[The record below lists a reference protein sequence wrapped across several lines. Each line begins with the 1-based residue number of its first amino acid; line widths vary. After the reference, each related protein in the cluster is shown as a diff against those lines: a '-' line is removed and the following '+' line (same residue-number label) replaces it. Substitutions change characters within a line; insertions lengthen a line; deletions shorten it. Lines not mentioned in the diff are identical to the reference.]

1 MLTHDRLDSL
11 RRFVGMVERNGRDEV
26 VQDVSL
32 NDAMEQLSTD
42 EAEFTVDG
50 GCCAACEVPGF
61 RLVVWERRV
70 GVLKVGNGDY
80 I

>member
-1 MLTHDRLDSL
+1 M
-11 RRFVGMVERNGRDEV
+11 

-32 NDAMEQLSTD
+32 DDAMEQLSTD
-42 EAEFTVDG
+42 EAELAVDG
-50 GCCAACEVPGF
+50 GCCAARKVPGF

-70 GVLKVGNGDY
+70 GVLKVGDGDY